1 MNVKRDIWL
10 KGYHDGFNAV
20 KSKHDEYDEYDYI
33 SGYIKGKAL
42 VEQEC
47 KLIHN
52 NQEQEIISEIAFQN
66 ARDFFAAIQ
75 KELRSSNDIPGLD
88 DPRPDGVFMTL
99 SFFDIDF
106 LIKSYSDTGGNPAA
120 LAYCANKVTP
130 HNSEPGLVT
139 VSPNLILSY
148 ESYGFNMSC
157 PMCTFYDHPVSVESL
172 VG

>member
-10 KGYHDGFNAV
+10 KGYHDGVNGV
-20 KSKHDEYDEYDYI
+20 KSKHDEFDEYDYI
-33 SGYIKGKAL
+33 SGYIEGKTL

-47 KLIHN
+47 KLIHQS
-52 NQEQEIISEIAFQN
+52 QEQEIISEIVFQN
-66 ARDFFAAIQ
+66 AREFFSAIQ
-75 KELRSSNDIPGLD
+75 KELRSSNDIPGLE

-99 SFFDIDF
+99 SFSDIDF

-130 HNSEPGLVT
+130 NESEPGLVT
-139 VSPNLILSY
+139 VSPNLMLTY
-148 ESYGFNMSC
+148 ERCGFNMTR
-157 PMCTFYDHPVSVESL
+157 PICTFYDHPVSVESL